1 MNGRA
6 IAGKTSAI
14 YNNISYCILINL
26 RLINFS
32 LWLILVQIT
41 VFLIKITLTLLPF
54 TVKMKKRSKG
64 PAVFVVVIFL
74 FLTIVIYTSQSNRRT
89 MRIKIPQIDTRHSF
103 VSSTSEVKANN
114 TEPRLNVILLTLM
127 SSGSTV
133 VGNMFNLH
141 PDVFYIYEP
150 LHALRRKV
158 YGGEWL
164 ILNKSRSDAFKKDFS
179 TLLRD
184 LFTCSFQEKRT
195 IELVFPTWERTFN
208 SWYKKS
214 TPLTKESLS
223 KACNERKI
231 TVTKVMQ
238 TRIPREAGIREVER
252 VCRSDPRKFDCLIV
266 HLVRDP
272 RAVLSSLMSRGFFLK
287 SSIRKMFAQKPL
299 PAEAISVVKQN
310 AQMICSLITGNLD
323 NVNSEWSNWFKSRYI
338 LVRYEDA
345 ISNMSRAVND
355 MYKSLGL
362 DMAEPISKWL
372 KGVPP
377 PGQSTSRTKAT
388 VLSNTDAA
396 TIDKWRSRQSSSLV
410 SLLEETCRPLMEAM
424 GYIFVNG
431 SETLQRNN
439 SKPLKTPNIPFLR
452 NFHSTKP

>member
-1 MNGRA
+1 MK
-6 IAGKTSAI
+6 IV
-14 YNNISYCILINL
+14 LINL
-26 RLINFS
+26 RLISFS
-32 LWLILVQIT
+32 FWSILTKIAI
-41 VFLIKITLTLLPF
+41 FFIEITLTLLLF
-54 TVKMKKRSKG
+54 TVKMTKRLTG

-74 FLTIVIYTSQSNRRT
+74 FLVVVIYTSQSNRRT
-89 MRIKIPQIDTRHSF
+89 LRVEMPQIETRHSF

-150 LHALRRKV
+150 LHALRRNV

-184 LFTCSFQEKRT
+184 VFTCSFQEKRT
-195 IELVFPTWERTFN
+195 IKLVFPTWERTFN

-214 TPLTKESLS
+214 TPLTKESLR
-223 KACNERKI
+223 KACNGRKI
-231 TVTKVMQ
+231 TVTKLMQ

-252 VCRSDPRKFDCLIV
+252 VCRLNPSKFDCLIV

-287 SSIRKMFAQKPL
+287 SSIKKMVSEKPL
-299 PAEAISVVKQN
+299 TAEAMSIVKQN
-310 AQMICSLITGNLD
+310 AQMICSLITGNLEY
-323 NVNSEWSNWFKSRYI
+323 VKSEWSNWFKSRYI

-377 PGQSTSRTKAT
+377 PGRSTSRTKAT

-410 SLLEETCRPLMEAM
+410 SLFEETCGPLMEAM
-424 GYIFVNG
+424 GYIFVNS
-431 SETLQRNN
+431 SETLQHNY

-452 NFHSTKP
+452 NFHVTKP